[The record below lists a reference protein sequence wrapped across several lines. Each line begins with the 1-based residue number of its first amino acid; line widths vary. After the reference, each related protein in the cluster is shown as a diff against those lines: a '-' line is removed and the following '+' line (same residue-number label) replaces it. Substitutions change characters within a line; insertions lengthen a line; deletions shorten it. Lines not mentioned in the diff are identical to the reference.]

1 MPLQSAKWQS
11 NKNWECLFVVADESV
26 KFHRK
31 INKSRNWDQ
40 LRRTINRERSGKSP
54 VPRMG
59 LEYEMEFL
67 RVFQMWKSFWLQFHI
82 ISLIGLKFPV
92 RIRQTTCRWLRITRK
107 SIKLFLN
114 LTGVDS
120 FYLEFHRKLYIYTHD
135 KIIKVAR
142 PTLL

>member
-1 MPLQSAKWQS
+1 
-11 NKNWECLFVVADESV
+11 
-26 KFHRK
+26 
-31 INKSRNWDQ
+31 
-40 LRRTINRERSGKSP
+40 
-54 VPRMG
+54 MG

-67 RVFQMWKSFWLQFHI
+67 RVFPNVKKFLVA
-82 ISLIGLKFPV
+82 ISYYFAYRLKVP
-92 RIRQTTCRWLRITRK
+92 RSNSPTTCRWLQITRK